1 MGKNIIIFLICFI
14 VAFGA
19 GYFIIDAIQGP
30 EKNETAQSAETT
42 ESAER
47 TDLAVKEGAIAQQ
60 QGDASNNEGRIFL
73 QRGCV
78 SCHSVSA
85 LNIQGGATGP
95 DLSQAYVNVEG
106 KHGVPLEEF
115 LKKPTSAVMSSVL
128 GGDPLTDDERAAVI
142 AALKA
147 ASEK

>member
-1 MGKNIIIFLICFI
+1 MGKNIMIFLLCFI

-19 GYFIIDAIQGP
+19 GYFIINAIQGKETNEIAQP
-30 EKNETAQSAETT
+30 DEATPKEEKS
-42 ESAER
+42 
-47 TDLAVKEGAIAQQ
+47 DKAVKEGAIAQQ
-60 QGDASNNEGRIFL
+60 QGDASDNEGRIFL

-78 SCHSVSA
+78 SCHSVSS

-128 GGDPLTDDERAAVI
+128 GGNPLTDDERAAVI